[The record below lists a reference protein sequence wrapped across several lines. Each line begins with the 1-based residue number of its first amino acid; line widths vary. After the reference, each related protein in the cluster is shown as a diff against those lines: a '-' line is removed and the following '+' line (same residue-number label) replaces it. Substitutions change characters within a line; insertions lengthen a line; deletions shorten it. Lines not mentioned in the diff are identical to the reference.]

1 MVSTTAVKKSTS
13 PSPID
18 NMEAKMRPRT
28 RSVTPDKPKPPPV
41 VHAKPPLVSKQG
53 VPPKPPRVKP
63 RTQVSSGQLSGEQRE
78 RQTPTPPNSRDDTS
92 SSGSD
97 HPPLPQAMAR
107 KGSGD
112 RIPPSPVRSF
122 STKTPPSPVRESS
135 NKPVSSPVVDKI
147 PSYPARPPSVEKRYS
162 PDRQLSATTIT
173 TTTTNTTTAVTSST
187 AKHAVVDS
195 VSSQKPAGAAIKVRN
210 FLHTNTSLVNVFT
223 ICHYVV
229 V

>member
-1 MVSTTAVKKSTS
+1 MASTSAVTKSTS
-13 PSPID
+13 PSPVD

-63 RTQVSSGQLSGEQRE
+63 RTHVSNSQISGEQKE

-97 HPPLPQAMAR
+97 HPPQPLTR
-107 KGSGD
+107 RGSGD

-122 STKTPPSPVRESS
+122 STKTPPSPVRKSS
-135 NKPVSSPVVDKI
+135 IKSSSPVADKI
-147 PSYPARPPSVEKRYS
+147 PSYPARPPSVERRSS
-162 PDRQLSATTIT
+162 PDRHLSAAATTDAAI
-173 TTTTNTTTAVTSST
+173 TAVTSST
-187 AKHAVVDS
+187 AKHAVVDN
-195 VSSQKPAGAAIKVRN
+195 VSSQKSAGAAIKVSN
-210 FLHTNTSLVNVFT
+210 LSTPTLQLLMCSLFVIVW
-223 ICHYVV
+223 CMLSL
-229 V
+229 

>member
-1 MVSTTAVKKSTS
+1 
-13 PSPID
+13 
-18 NMEAKMRPRT
+18 
-28 RSVTPDKPKPPPV
+28 
-41 VHAKPPLVSKQG
+41 
-53 VPPKPPRVKP
+53 
-63 RTQVSSGQLSGEQRE
+63 VSSGQLSGEQRE